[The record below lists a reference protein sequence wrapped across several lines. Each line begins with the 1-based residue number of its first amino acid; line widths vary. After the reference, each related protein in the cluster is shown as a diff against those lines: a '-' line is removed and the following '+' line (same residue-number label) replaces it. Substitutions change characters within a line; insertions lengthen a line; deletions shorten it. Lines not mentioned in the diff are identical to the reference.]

1 METERRRR
9 AAAAFIQ
16 MRQDKL
22 LELLFTQLRGN
33 ASPLLAFR
41 HIECQ
46 SDGIL
51 HSSLVSEPILAR
63 WSFEP
68 KFSSKKTSNQLKA
81 DLADALAVN
90 QMLWPLHKS
99 AREKKIMDIHNT
111 HTLIGWTQTWR
122 DMALRP
128 GSPAV

>member
-1 METERRRR
+1 VETERRRR
-9 AAAAFIQ
+9 AAPAFIQ

-63 WSFEP
+63 WSFES
-68 KFSSKKTSNQLKA
+68 KFSSKKTCDQLIA
-81 DLADALAVN
+81 
-90 QMLWPLHKS
+90 
-99 AREKKIMDIHNT
+99 I
-111 HTLIGWTQTWR
+111 TLG
-122 DMALRP
+122 
-128 GSPAV
+128 